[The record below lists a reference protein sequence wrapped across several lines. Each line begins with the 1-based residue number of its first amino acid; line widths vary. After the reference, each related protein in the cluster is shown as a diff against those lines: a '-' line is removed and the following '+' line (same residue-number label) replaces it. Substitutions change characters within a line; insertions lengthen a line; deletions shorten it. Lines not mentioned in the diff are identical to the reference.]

1 MTELVS
7 KQLSFAITQGLISI
21 EQVGYVLLVFILANV
36 LQKDFLQ
43 LRYRTQ
49 RVGLWTVLGLVTFFA
64 LFGIFVSYLGIEL
77 SPLAAAFSAAIILG
91 MMSHIFAISFFAASL
106 LLRPWELLSR
116 SEVMLIMPQALF
128 WIALVSGLLHSFR
141 KKGFSLVWTKE
152 IIVMVLFAGWVYLSI
167 FQSPDWSSA
176 HADFVAHFSRNI
188 ILFLFI
194 INLVREKEDVLAL
207 TGSVAFSCS
216 LLALLTAYR
225 MFFDPALQQASAR
238 AELFGLIG
246 DPNDVSALLLLALP
260 MVLFFVTQQ
269 FRNFTARYLVG
280 GAIFLAVVWLIVVT
294 QSRGAMVA
302 LIVLVSAYAYT
313 WIKSKLH
320 KLIFFALIGIA
331 ALGLFSTLKRAQ
343 SDLEASQAGRMS
355 YWKAGI
361 QMAIRHPL
369 LGVGYQ
375 AFPIRLP
382 EYVDSRFSESGPRTA
397 HSTWIL
403 LVAET
408 GFVGLGLFMLLY
420 FWALRAA
427 WAMLPRRPDLFFSL
441 VGYGAAFSFLSHSY
455 VILPYILLAVVF
467 SASYVQKS
475 SHINVR

>member
-1 MTELVS
+1 
-7 KQLSFAITQGLISI
+7 
-21 EQVGYVLLVFILANV
+21 
-36 LQKDFLQ
+36 
-43 LRYRTQ
+43 
-49 RVGLWTVLGLVTFFA
+49 
-64 LFGIFVSYLGIEL
+64 
-77 SPLAAAFSAAIILG
+77 
-91 MMSHIFAISFFAASL
+91 
-106 LLRPWELLSR
+106 
-116 SEVMLIMPQALF
+116 
-128 WIALVSGLLHSFR
+128 
-141 KKGFSLVWTKE
+141 
-152 IIVMVLFAGWVYLSI
+152 
-167 FQSPDWSSA
+167 
-176 HADFVAHFSRNI
+176 
-188 ILFLFI
+188 
-194 INLVREKEDVLAL
+194 
-207 TGSVAFSCS
+207 
-216 LLALLTAYR
+216 
-225 MFFDPALQQASAR
+225 
-238 AELFGLIG
+238 
-246 DPNDVSALLLLALP
+246 
-260 MVLFFVTQQ
+260 
-269 FRNFTARYLVG
+269 
-280 GAIFLAVVWLIVVT
+280 
-294 QSRGAMVA
+294 MVA